1 MKRKAFFVVALLV
14 TAAIV
19 PLIVINAQ
27 AVLSAGPDQQVYVG
41 DTVMFNGTTT
51 ENVTAIIQ
59 VTWDF
64 GDNTTMVNGTDP
76 ALLNATH
83 VYAMTGVFNATLTV
97 KFDSTLNTTET
108 ANAIITVIE
117 NQPPIADAGPD
128 QYVEQLGPLGAN
140 VTLDGTASSDPD
152 EDTLTYNW
160 TWTGGSA
167 NGSTAM
173 ALFPPGNTTVTLT
186 VSDGEYNSTD
196 TVNII
201 VQDTTLPIVNAGSD
215 VTVEQESHAGTEVVL
230 NGTATNTVS
239 TRFNFTWSEDD
250 MVLKEESNVTDTT
263 LTYTFNLGVHE
274 VMLNATDDAGNTGT
288 DTVTVTVVDTIPPE
302 VDAGP
307 DVSVEQES
315 HAGTEVTLS
324 SNVTDICSTEFDF
337 VWSEDGVVLG
347 TDQDLTY
354 TFNLGTHVVML
365 NATDMGGNTGTDTVT
380 VTVVDTIPP
389 EVDAGPDVTVEAG
402 FPATIHGSATDIC
415 STEFDFVWSEDGV
428 VLGTD
433 QDLTY
438 TFNLGTHVVMLNA
451 TDMGGN
457 TGTDTVVVTAVD
469 TTPPEISVTVT
480 PNILWPP
487 NHKYADVEVTV
498 TAFDVVDP
506 SPTVTFVSM
515 TSNEPENGK
524 GDGNTSNDMMKT
536 GDFAFKLRAERSGTG
551 SGRVYTITYKATD
564 ASGNY
569 AMGSVTIEVP
579 HNK

>member
-19 PLIVINAQ
+19 PLIVISAQ

-83 VYAMTGVFNATLTV
+83 VYAMAGVYNATLTV

-128 QYVEQLGPLGAN
+128 QYVEQLGPQGAN

-167 NGSTAM
+167 TGSTAT

-186 VSDGEYNSTD
+186 VSDGEFNSTD
-196 TVNII
+196 AVNII

-215 VTVEQESHAGTEVVL
+215 VTVEQESHEGTEVVL

-239 TRFNFTWSEDD
+239 TRFNFTWSEDGI
-250 MVLKEESNVTDTT
+250 VLKEESNVTDTT
-263 LTYTFNLGVHE
+263 LTYTFNLGVHM

-302 VDAGP
+302 VDAGS
-307 DVSVEQES
+307 DVTVEQES

-337 VWSEDGVVLG
+337 VWSENGVVLG
-347 TDQDLTY
+347 TEQDLTY

-389 EVDAGPDVTVEAG
+389 EVDAGSDVTVEAG

-415 STEFDFVWSEDGV
+415 STEFDFVWSENGV
-428 VLGTD
+428 VLGTE

-498 TAFDVVDP
+498 TASDVVDP

-515 TSNEPENGK
+515 ASNEPENGK
-524 GDGNTSNDMMKT
+524 GDGNTSNDIMKT
-536 GDFAFKLRAERSGTG
+536 GDFAFQLRAERSGTG

-569 AMGSVTIEVP
+569 ATGSVTIEVP